1 MPVITLKAEVQTQK
15 SVPRERRFLSLDFSS
30 SMETNFLRESITSVL
45 LKVSM
50 KAQMDKNFRSFCE
63 FTSLHGWHYM
73 VESSRSTV
81 KKIFWGLILMFSLAA
96 ASFFLYANTW
106 VRKFFVKKI

>member
-1 MPVITLKAEVQTQK
+1 
-15 SVPRERRFLSLDFSS
+15 
-30 SMETNFLRESITSVL
+30 METNILRESITSVL

-106 VRKFFVKKI
+106 VRKSLVQKI